1 MPGGKDRSDSSAAFT
16 LALPAPS
23 RSVIGCARWPR
34 TSEWG
39 SLRSRDHPSPQR
51 LPRTLL
57 PRGLVNGPPA
67 RISEEEPAYTPV
79 RFEACTAAPEGS
91 RVMSKHIGSSLE
103 SLFDETGEREQFE
116 RITLKKVIA
125 ERVRARMKQR
135 GVNQTQLARAMHTN
149 RLQVQRLLD
158 ASHTSLTLST
168 LARVTSLL

>member
-1 MPGGKDRSDSSAAFT
+1 
-16 LALPAPS
+16 
-23 RSVIGCARWPR
+23 
-34 TSEWG
+34 
-39 SLRSRDHPSPQR
+39 
-51 LPRTLL
+51 
-57 PRGLVNGPPA
+57 
-67 RISEEEPAYTPV
+67 
-79 RFEACTAAPEGS
+79 
-91 RVMSKHIGSSLE
+91 MSKHIGSSLE

-168 LARVTSLL
+168 LARVTSLLGLKLDLVPKVGTPVPKKGVKLAAGKPARRIKTLRSVG